1 MQNKRIKLSIIF
13 LLLTG
18 AVAFAPQQYLTA
30 RANTSGAPVKFT
42 GAPGEQTC
50 LTCHG
55 GAAVNSAGGVFM
67 LTGLP
72 ADYSANQQISLALT
86 ISKLQGQ
93 SFGFQATALDDAGN
107 PAGTIIM
114 TPGVNT
120 TTLSSD
126 PATGRQYI
134 SQSAPGSG
142 PTGGNIG
149 SWTFSWRAPAQKV
162 GRVTFYFA
170 GLVGDGKGNTTGD
183 FVYTLTQST
192 GTGGGG
198 GPVVGALAGTSAA
211 SFASNVPLAPLSI
224 AAAFGNGLTQN
235 VVLATTPTLPTT
247 LDGAE
252 LRIRDAA
259 GQEQSVGLFF
269 VSPGQ
274 FNFLVPQ
281 GTANGQATLTALRNG
296 GVIAQGT
303 VSIDTLS
310 PGLFSA
316 NADGVGVPSAVA
328 LRVRGGVSTFEPIS
342 QLNSQTGRFEAIP
355 IDLSPQNGQV
365 FLIAFGT
372 GFQNNTMLSSAS
384 ATIGGTPASVQFVGP
399 QGNFQGLDQANILI
413 PSSLASGNGQARSVD
428 VVFSVAGRQA
438 NTMQILVR

>member
-1 MQNKRIKLSIIF
+1 MRPLQRIEGSSSFVLPLERRLTSVTGRCRSELNEPCSLPEEEKANALKESQPDNHASSLAPPDRLDRTEYFLMQNKRIKLSIIF

-120 TTLSSD
+120 TILSSD

-162 GRVTFYFA
+162 GRV
-170 GLVGDGKGNTTGD
+170 
-183 FVYTLTQST
+183 
-192 GTGGGG
+192 
-198 GPVVGALAGTSAA
+198 
-211 SFASNVPLAPLSI
+211 
-224 AAAFGNGLTQN
+224 
-235 VVLATTPTLPTT
+235 
-247 LDGAE
+247 
-252 LRIRDAA
+252 
-259 GQEQSVGLFF
+259 
-269 VSPGQ
+269 
-274 FNFLVPQ
+274 
-281 GTANGQATLTALRNG
+281 
-296 GVIAQGT
+296 
-303 VSIDTLS
+303 
-310 PGLFSA
+310 
-316 NADGVGVPSAVA
+316 
-328 LRVRGGVSTFEPIS
+328 
-342 QLNSQTGRFEAIP
+342 
-355 IDLSPQNGQV
+355 
-365 FLIAFGT
+365 
-372 GFQNNTMLSSAS
+372 
-384 ATIGGTPASVQFVGP
+384 
-399 QGNFQGLDQANILI
+399 
-413 PSSLASGNGQARSVD
+413 
-428 VVFSVAGRQA
+428 
-438 NTMQILVR
+438 